1 MAKIHEEIVVL
12 RLSKLIK
19 SDEEDT
25 SSFLNK
31 DFSAN
36 LEDIVQ
42 ELVGESI
49 LVEIERK
56 EK

>member
-1 MAKIHEEIVVL
+1 MAKIHEEIVIL

-19 SDEEDT
+19 NDEEDT
-25 SSFLNK
+25 TSFLNK
-31 DFSAN
+31 DFNAN

>member
-1 MAKIHEEIVVL
+1 MAKIHEEIVIL

-19 SDEEDT
+19 NDEEDIT
-25 SSFLNK
+25 SFLNK
-31 DFSAN
+31 DFNAN